1 MKEKILKRFG
11 VVMIIAIVALTFS
24 LPSKTFDGTLLGQQL
39 KTRDITLGL
48 DLAGGTELDYKIDL
62 SQAIEQNSDD
72 DTENNVNLET
82 IAESVRDAL
91 EARVNPA
98 GIGEIM
104 VKRSQVD
111 NEEHVLIQ
119 MPPSTNIQQAK
130 ADASRDNRLE
140 FFEEDPDME
149 KALRLR
155 YAVKLN
161 DLTNANWDNKIAEWK
176 TEENIVHKNINKGR
190 FEDEIQDQALAAKL
204 MAVDPGTV
212 LREIIETQTELE
224 YTLGEDGNLEIKEFP
239 KRILGFARLIS
250 KTDTAREKAIP
261 EEAGAQHILF
271 AYPGATRAGEDV
283 KYTDK
288 ETAKAE
294 AEKVLEQL
302 KTEGTEKFTELAKEY
317 STEPA
322 AQTSGGNL
330 GSFGRGQ
337 MAPPFE
343 EAVFAKT
350 DLGLIQTLVETDFG
364 YHIIEVTK
372 YQAEGTENVTEPNI
386 KYEIFGW
393 DITDSNWIPTKLG
406 GAQLDVATVGYNEL
420 GQPTVD
426 LLFNP
431 EGGDLFGQLTSRVS
445 KRKCNGGPCRLGIK
459 VGGNWQTQATVR
471 EKIIGRRAQITGNF
485 TFQSAKE
492 LADGLNLGAIDAP
505 VNLSGETTIRPELGE
520 EQLNKSLKAAGLGFL
535 ATIVFMLISYQLAG
549 IVAAVALAI
558 YAGLF
563 ITVLKIWPTGLGG
576 PIVLSLAGMAGMALS
591 VGLAVD
597 GNILIFERM
606 REELKR
612 GKGLHQAVD
621 LGFERAWSAI
631 RDSNMTTLITCII
644 LYNLGSSM
652 IKGFA
657 ITLIVGTLLSM
668 FTAVTVSRTL
678 LHTLLLNKSFQKAS
692 LFGVKEVQKNK
703 GKKKKK

>member
-11 VVMIIAIVALTFS
+11 TVLIIAIVAVTFAV
-24 LPSKTFDGTLLGQQL
+24 PGKKFDGTWLGKQL
-39 KTRDITLGL
+39 GKNEITLGL
-48 DLAGGTELDYKIDL
+48 DLAGGTELDYRIDL
-62 SQAIEQNSDD
+62 SQAIEQNNDD
-72 DTENNVNLET
+72 DTENNVNIET
-82 IAESVRDAL
+82 IAESVRDSL

-98 GIGEIM
+98 GVGEIL

-111 NEEHVLIQ
+111 GEEHVLIQ
-119 MPPSTNIQQAK
+119 MPPSTSIEKAK

-155 YAVKLN
+155 YSVKLN
-161 DLTNANWDNKIAEWK
+161 SLTDANWDTKIEEWK
-176 TEENIVHKNINKGR
+176 TEETAVYKNINEGR
-190 FEDEIQDQALAAKL
+190 FEDEIQDQKLAAKL
-204 MAVDPGTV
+204 MAVAPGTV
-212 LREIIETQTELE
+212 LKELIETQTELE

-239 KRILGFARLIS
+239 KRIFGFARLTN
-250 KTDTAREKAIP
+250 KTNTEREKTVP
-261 EEAGAQHILF
+261 EEAQAQHILF
-271 AYPGATRAGEDV
+271 AYPGAIRAGEDV

-294 AEKVLEQL
+294 AEKILEQL
-302 KTEGTEKFTELAKEY
+302 KTEGTEKFAELAGEY
-317 STEPA
+317 STEPGA
-322 AQTSGGNL
+322 DKSGGSL
-330 GSFGRGQ
+330 GSFGKGQ
-337 MAPPFE
+337 MAAPFE
-343 EAVFAKT
+343 AAVFAKT
-350 DLGLIQTLVETDFG
+350 DLGLIQEIVETDFG
-364 YHIIEVTK
+364 YHIIEVTS
-372 YQAEGTENVTEPNI
+372 YQAEGKETVNEPKI
-386 KYEIFGW
+386 TYEIFGW
-393 DITDSNWIPTKLG
+393 DVTDGSWIQTKLG

-426 LLFNP
+426 LLFNA
-431 EGGDLFGQLTSRVS
+431 EGGDLFAQLTDRVS
-445 KRKCNGGPCRLGIK
+445 KRTCTQSACRLGIK

-485 TFQSAKE
+485 TFQSAKA

-505 VNLSGETTIRPELGE
+505 VNLSGETTIRPDLGE

-535 ATIVFMLISYQLAG
+535 ATIAFMLFSYKLGG
-549 IVAAVALAI
+549 IVAAVALAL

-563 ITVLKIWPTGLGG
+563 ITVLKIWPTALGG
-576 PIVLSLAGMAGMALS
+576 PIVLSLAGMAGIALS
-591 VGLAVD
+591 IGLAVD

-606 REELKR
+606 KEELKR

-631 RDSNMTTLITCII
+631 RDSNLTTLITCII

-668 FTAVTVSRTL
+668 FTAITVSRTL
-678 LHTLLLNKSFQKAS
+678 LHTLLLNKAFQKPS
-692 LFGVKEVQKNK
+692 LFGVKEIKK
-703 GKKKKK
+703 GKK